1 MSETFSKKENIKKKA
16 KKKQQKAELREE
28 RKTQNNKGK
37 GLSDMIVYVDEFGNF
52 TSVPQDLSNRV
63 EIELDSIQLGAAPV
77 IQEDP
82 TKKGTVSFFS
92 EKGFGFIVEQKTQEK
107 VFVHSSDLNEPIKV
121 GDKVSFEMEKRERGL
136 VAINVSKA

>member
-37 GLSDMIVYVDEFGNF
+37 GLSDMIVYVDEFGNL

-63 EIELDSIQLGAAPV
+63 EIELDSIQLGAAPI